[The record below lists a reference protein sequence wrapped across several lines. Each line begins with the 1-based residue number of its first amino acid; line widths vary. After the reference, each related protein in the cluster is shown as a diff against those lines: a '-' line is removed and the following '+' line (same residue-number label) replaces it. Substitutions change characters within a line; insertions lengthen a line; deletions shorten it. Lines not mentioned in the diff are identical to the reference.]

1 MPRRLSVAVLLLVA
15 ASVVG
20 GCGSDTRPV
29 RATALD
35 DDAVTVASFD
45 FAESRVLGA
54 VYGTALESAGVPVRY
69 QLAAGPRELV
79 DPALARGVVELV
91 PEYAGTAVAF
101 LSLGKVAGRPD
112 ALDNHAALSRAA
124 RDRGMVALAPAPAQD
139 VNTFAVRREVA
150 DRFDLHDL
158 SDLQP
163 VAPRL
168 RFGGP
173 PECPQ
178 RPLCLAGLRRTY
190 DLRFARVLSLDAG
203 GPLTHQ
209 AFDDGLV
216 DVALVLST
224 DPALGGSDLVALR
237 DDRSLQ
243 PAENVTPLVHR
254 EVVDRWGDR
263 VTAVVDRVSEHLT
276 TDELRALGEEASAEG
291 ADVDRIASRWLAQE
305 GIG

>member
-1 MPRRLSVAVLLLVA
+1 MRWRRLAVPLLVA
-15 ASVVG
+15 AFVSG
-20 GCGSDTRPV
+20 GCGSDPAPV
-29 RATALD
+29 RATALGD
-35 DDAVTVASFD
+35 DEVTVGSFD

-54 VYGTALESAGVPVRY
+54 VYGGALEAAGVPVRY

-79 DPALARGVVELV
+79 DPALARGLVELV

-101 LSLGKVAGRPD
+101 LSVGEVTGTADPR
-112 ALDNHAALSRAA
+112 DNHAALRDAA

-173 PECPQ
+173 PECPE
-178 RPLCLAGLRRTY
+178 RPLCLGGLRRTY
-190 DLRFARVLSLDAG
+190 DLRFGRVLSLDAG

-254 EVVDRWGDR
+254 EVVERWGDR
-263 VTAVVDRVSEHLT
+263 VTSVLDRVSERLT
-276 TDELRALGEEASAEG
+276 TDDLRALGEEASAED
-291 ADVDRIASRWLAQE
+291 AAVDEVASRWLERE
-305 GIG
+305 GIR